1 MCVFKGLIKIKF
13 HNYFRKNIFKNSPVF
28 NITVIKGPTV
38 YNTNQKGKAHGSLS
52 PLVPSR
58 QGTGTRSMLRKF
70 TVSGEHKV
78 EFGVGD
84 T

>member
-1 MCVFKGLIKIKF
+1 M
-13 HNYFRKNIFKNSPVF
+13 
-28 NITVIKGPTV
+28 KGPTV
-38 YNTNQKGKAHGSLS
+38 YNTNQKGKAYGSLS

-58 QGTGTRSMLRKF
+58 QGTGRRSTPRKF